1 MGKSIIL
8 RIFIS
13 LSDLISVDEAMVLIL
28 SSDFVVNESSGA
40 HVKMIRAH
48 VYFAKIYIYIY
59 LAEMQKRKRPILCYS
74 EFRAYL
80 LHKYLIYLH
89 IYLYIDAINRETLRQ
104 GKKMRI
110 LVAAL

>member
-48 VYFAKIYIYIY
+48 VYFAEGLRIRGTIAHFKNVFTPY
-59 LAEMQKRKRPILCYS
+59 LFTQ
-74 EFRAYL
+74 
-80 LHKYLIYLH
+80 
-89 IYLYIDAINRETLRQ
+89 Q
-104 GKKMRI
+104 
-110 LVAAL
+110 